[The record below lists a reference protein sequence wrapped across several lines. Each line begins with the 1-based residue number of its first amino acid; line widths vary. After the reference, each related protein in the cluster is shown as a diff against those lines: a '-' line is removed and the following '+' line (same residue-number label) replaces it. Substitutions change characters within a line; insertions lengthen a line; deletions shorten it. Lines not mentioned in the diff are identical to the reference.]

1 MKTFE
6 PSGLIDRLASVQWS
20 DLRGIDPRNHEGE
33 NTMEL
38 IQRFVIE
45 EQGAETVEYALVLG
59 LVALAAIV
67 GLTAAG
73 SAINNWWS
81 GLASYISGT
90 LGT

>member
-1 MKTFE
+1 MQ
-6 PSGLIDRLASVQWS
+6 LIR
-20 DLRGIDPRNHEGE
+20 
-33 NTMEL
+33 
-38 IQRFVIE
+38 RFVVE

-73 SAINNWWS
+73 TSINAWWS
-81 GLASYISGT
+81 GLASYISTT